1 MTSPTH
7 LKKPRIAFFSDS
19 LPERNG
25 TGAYYFDL
33 LNQLSAFPLSM
44 AIFQPK
50 RQVRLNWLSIP
61 MPGDPSQRL
70 ITPNLFRI
78 YRGLKQL
85 KPQIVIS
92 ITPGP
97 FGILGYLYAK
107 RNNLKFVSAFH
118 TDFEQLTKI
127 YWNPLNRSFANF
139 YLSFINKLF
148 CSHSKYTLI
157 NNKKLI
163 PQVEQLGAQKHKVMG
178 TPLPDFH
185 FREPPSNAPEA
196 FEQVCFAGRLAA
208 EKNIDLILD
217 AAKHFKQIR
226 FIIVGDGPLKRSL
239 KEAATELTN
248 VRFTGWV
255 NRSELVKI
263 IDASN
268 CLLLPSKLET
278 FGSIAY
284 EAMARGR
291 PTIVSENSGINQW
304 DSLRAHIV
312 VLKDERNL
320 IQAIQSLIEMTL
332 EERASL
338 GARSRAAAIQF
349 NTMTLEHWMALLNE
363 L

>member
-1 MTSPTH
+1 MNSPANDAM
-7 LKKPRIAFFSDS
+7 PRVAFFSDS

-25 TGAYYFDL
+25 AGAYYFDL
-33 LNQLSAFPLSM
+33 LKQLSAHPFST
-44 AIFQPK
+44 AIFQPR

-78 YRGLKQL
+78 RRGLKRL

-107 RNNLKFVSAFH
+107 RNNLKFISAFH
-118 TDFEQLTKI
+118 TDFEQLVKI
-127 YWNPLNRSFANF
+127 YWNPLTRSFANY
-139 YLSFINKLF
+139 YLSSINKLL
-148 CSHSKYTLI
+148 CRYSEYTLI
-157 NNKKLI
+157 NNSNLI
-163 PQVEQLGAQKHKVMG
+163 PQVERLGAKKYKIMG
-178 TPLPDFH
+178 TPLPEFY
-185 FREPPSNAPEA
+185 FNKPLNPPPEA
-196 FEQVCFAGRLAA
+196 FEQICFAGRLAA
-208 EKNIDLILD
+208 EKNIHLIIK
-217 AAKHFKQIR
+217 AAEHFKQIK
-226 FIIVGDGPLKRSL
+226 FVIVGDGPLNRPL
-239 KEAATELTN
+239 KDSARKLKN

-255 NRSELVKI
+255 NRNELVEI
-263 IDASN
+263 IDCSN

-304 DSLRAHIV
+304 DSLRENIII
-312 VLKDERNL
+312 LKHEENL
-320 IQAIQSLIEMTL
+320 IQSIQSLIDISP

-338 GARSRAAAIQF
+338 GARSRQAAIQF
-349 NTMTLEHWMALLNE
+349 NKMTLGHWTDLLSK